1 MELLGATV
9 ATMVGMPAAR
19 IRRVRTRVL
28 AVAPIRRPQPTAQVA
43 ATDRLRRTRAEAQ
56 RLRIRL
62 PATRVVADT
71 ARQAVEAAAIALPA
85 VVADTTAVAVAVVRT
100 PAAEVADIAN
110 RETRILTRAACL
122 GRPFSVRCGHAVSDR

>member
-85 VVADTTAVAVAVVRT
+85 VVADTTAVAVVRT